1 MAVNGT
7 HPLTERLTLRT
18 LQEEEAS
25 KVLPLSRA
33 EGWMQTE
40 EDWRHLI
47 RWSDGSTYIALDQ
60 ETVVGVGAAVPYGPE
75 RGRLANI
82 ITHPDYRRRGIGNVI
97 VQTLLRDLRKRGISK
112 VDLDSTEQGQTLY
125 ERLGFLP
132 SYLIE
137 LFMGR
142 PKYSE
147 ATPQPGNYEER
158 DWEGLVHLDA
168 EALGVSRSHV
178 LRDLIAEN
186 RKHVWV
192 DRRDGAV
199 VGYLIAVPHGTFLKI
214 GPWIHRDASGAQR
227 LLEQALPHAGAGEV
241 RVDVVSPNT
250 DAAALVKDFGLKSTR
265 VCKRMYLG
273 SGGPIQEVPELYFGI
288 LHMITG

>member
-7 HPLTERLTLRT
+7 YPLTERLTLRT
-18 LQEEEAS
+18 LGEEEAR
-25 KVLPLSRA
+25 KVLPLSRG

-60 ETVVGVGAAVPYGPE
+60 DLVVGVGAAVPYGSE

-82 ITHPDYRRRGIGNVI
+82 ITHPEYRRRGIGQVV
-97 VQTLLRDLRKRGISK
+97 VQTLLRELRKRGISK
-112 VDLDSTEQGQTLY
+112 IDLDSTLQGQELY

-132 SYLIE
+132 SYPIE

-142 PKYSE
+142 PKY
-147 ATPQPGNYEER
+147 TGVQPKPGNYEER
-158 DWEGLVHLDA
+158 DWEGVLALDT
-168 EALGVSRSHV
+168 EALGVSRPQV
-178 LRDLIAEN
+178 LGDLIREN
-186 RKHVWV
+186 PQTVWV
-192 DRRDGAV
+192 DRKDGV
-199 VGYLIAVPHGTFLKI
+199 VAGYLIAVPHGTFLKI
-214 GPWIHRDASGAQR
+214 GPWAHRETSGAQK
-227 LLEQALPHAGAGEV
+227 LLEQTLPHAGEGEI

-250 DAAALVKDFGLKSTR
+250 DATAMVKEFGLKSTR

-273 SGGPIQEVPELYFGI
+273 SGGPIQEAPELYFGI
-288 LHMITG
+288 LHMTTG